1 MPKKNKITRSMLT
14 LGAND
19 MRINVL
25 NKKKNT
31 MLRVIVTTIICAIL
45 IIGLVSNSAVSSIFS
60 ITRDGIYTWEVQ
72 RLETTDLSNVTVDGL
87 HIGSDTSGIQ
97 LPTHRVKISIDH
109 ENKVRSINVANDA
122 SLLSVN
128 GHMDMLL
135 IEDITNLL
143 GDNYLDKSQDREQ
156 QLRKRVYYDKETDVI
171 VEIIYANH
179 TRYLAWTIL
188 RNSE

>member
-1 MPKKNKITRSMLT
+1 
-14 LGAND
+14 
-19 MRINVL
+19 
-25 NKKKNT
+25 
-31 MLRVIVTTIICAIL
+31 
-45 IIGLVSNSAVSSIFS
+45 
-60 ITRDGIYTWEVQ
+60 
-72 RLETTDLSNVTVDGL
+72 
-87 HIGSDTSGIQ
+87 
-97 LPTHRVKISIDH
+97 
-109 ENKVRSINVANDA
+109 
-122 SLLSVN
+122 
-128 GHMDMLL
+128 MDMLL

>member
-1 MPKKNKITRSMLT
+1 MLT
-14 LGAND
+14 FGASD
-19 MRINVL
+19 TRIRVKNVL

-31 MLRVIVTTIICAIL
+31 VIRVIVTTIICAIL

-188 RNSE
+188 RNSG